1 LRDEN
6 KVIVGISFV
15 ENQKAD
21 SPTMDFPKK
30 WNSTLDATHIY
41 RVKVGSINLHDF
53 HGELIQL

>member
-21 SPTMDFPKK
+21 TPTMDFPKK
-30 WNSTLDATHIY
+30 WNTPLDASHIN
-41 RVKVGSINLHDF
+41 RVKV
-53 HGELIQL
+53 